1 MNKNIAKYFL
11 FFVIF
16 LIMKCGGKYSDESII
31 IYPEDNN
38 SNKSQN
44 DNDKSFIL
52 VKQTILEHAI
62 YYNETNTQLIT
73 INNSFIDF
81 YLFRFYYMN
90 MTQINPRK
98 NDLMFDFVFDN
109 YTKEEQND
117 LEPYISI
124 QCTKNVTYRMRC
136 NDIFLNETEYVSFDY
151 DYCITRTGGFISFLL
166 ILVGLFCLRYGYIYF
181 NITSAFYSGF
191 SILLFFREFCEL
203 MELNHGLD
211 NRHDKSQRFALTVY
225 ILSLLTGV
233 AYGYISIKT
242 KYLKYISFGFIVGL
256 IFAKFLYFLILMG
269 INKNLFIGY
278 ILTEITSCIFFII
291 LFFLFK
297 NKYPKI
303 SIVYISILLS
313 YGILYGIHILIGGL
327 PFLPYL
333 ILAKTKY
340 EPYDI
345 EKGLYERLKS
355 KSAII
360 FYLIFFVVITV
371 LGFFLNYTRYKL
383 FIEKKKKHIST
394 L

>member
-1 MNKNIAKYFL
+1 MDKNISKYFL

-16 LIMKCGGKYSDESII
+16 LLMKCEGKYSNES
-31 IYPEDNN
+31 EKNN
-38 SNKSQN
+38 STKNDDSNNNK
-44 DNDKSFIL
+44 DDTIY
-52 VKQTILEHAI
+52 VKQTILEHAM
-62 YYNETNTQLIT
+62 YYDETNNQPINIT
-73 INNSFIDF
+73 NSFIDF

-98 NDLMFDFVFDN
+98 NDLMFDFVLDN
-109 YTKEEQND
+109 YTEEQQND

-151 DYCITRTGGFISFLL
+151 DYCITRTGGVISFLL

-242 KYLKYISFGFIVGL
+242 KYLKYISFGFIIGL
-256 IFAKFLYFLILMG
+256 TFGKMLYFLIL
-269 INKNLFIGY
+269 ISIQKNIFLGY
-278 ILTEITSCIFFII
+278 IITEIMCCIFFII
-291 LFFLFK
+291 FFILFRNK
-297 NKYPKI
+297 NPIITIIY
-303 SIVYISILLS
+303 VSILLS
-313 YGILYGIHILIGGL
+313 YGILYGLHILIGGI

-333 ILAKTKY
+333 ILAKEPYK
-340 EPYDI
+340 PYDI
-345 EKGLYERLKS
+345 EKGLYDRLKD

-360 FYLIFFVVITV
+360 FYFVFFVIITV
-371 LGFFLNYTRYKL
+371 LGFFLNYNRYKL
-383 FIEKKKKHIST
+383 FIEKKKINIST

>member
-31 IYPEDNN
+31 IYQEDNN

-90 MTQINPRK
+90 MTQINP
-98 NDLMFDFVFDN
+98 NNLMFKFAFDE
-109 YTKEEQND
+109 KFSLAELVGGD
-117 LEPYISI
+117 PYISI
-124 QCTKNVTYRMRC
+124 KCVDNITNKLRC
-136 NDIFLNETEYVSFDY
+136 NDIFLNEADYVSFDY
-151 DYCITRTGGFISFLL
+151 DFCLSRIGGVISFLL
-166 ILVGLFCLRYGYIYF
+166 ILVGLFCIRYGYIYF
-181 NITSAFYSGF
+181 NITTAFYSGF
-191 SILLFFREFCEL
+191 SIILFFRELCEL
-203 MELNHGLD
+203 MELNHGLN
-211 NRHDKSQRFALTVY
+211 NRENTSHGFAISVFS
-225 ILSLLTGV
+225 LSLLTGV

-291 LFFLFK
+291 LFFLFR